1 MKLKAYQLLNIT
13 GLILTLVVNFL
24 ANALP
29 IGGRTTGEVSANF
42 ESLFTPAGFTFAI
55 WGLIYIL
62 LIAFVIYQS
71 KGLFSSG
78 DFHQNRFLYRI
89 DVWFFLSCLANA
101 AWIFAWHH
109 QVIWLSMLLIFGLL
123 FSLIM
128 IYLNLCAGR
137 RTIARSERFFVH
149 VPFSI
154 YLGWATVAAI
164 ANVSIFLLK
173 INWNRFGFSPEFWA
187 VVMVCVAIIVAFIAL
202 LSRKDVFF
210 SLVIA
215 WALYGIISKRASA
228 AEPNQGIMFTA
239 AAGIVLIFLIILFFG
254 IKYLFKKKPAKSN

>member
-164 ANVSIFLLK
+164 ANISIFLLK

-187 VVMVCVAIIVAFIAL
+187 VIMVSVAIVVAIIAL
-202 LSRKDVFF
+202 LSRKDIFF

-215 WALYGIISKRASA
+215 WALYGIIAERASA
-228 AEPNQGIMFTA
+228 AEPNEDIIFTA
-239 AAGIVLIFLIILFFG
+239 TAGIILIFAIILFFG
-254 IKYLFKKKPAKSN
+254 VRALLKKPAKSN